1 MHELKS
7 WGVIL
12 HLENWIS
19 HSENQPMKMIK
30 CSRLVPT
37 TIIVYDKSRKF
48 KGERVATSCQHAHR
62 KTAGRRQSRLF
73 ADITVSHETTPLC
86 FVQLLLVITLWVFY
100 ECDIRHRIP
109 LKIPTCMSSIHCST
123 HTSQPSHTYSPRK
136 TISVLI
142 SPELWR
148 RKFLRKAVTLSTVMF
163 PQTTMYLGSK
173 NRGGGP
179 CEEQKHLA
187 VKV

>member
-62 KTAGRRQSRLF
+62 KTAGRRQSRVF

-109 LKIPTCMSSIHCST
+109 LKIPHACPVLTAALTHHNLATLTLPGKQFLCWSPLSCGEENSSGK
-123 HTSQPSHTYSPRK
+123 PSHC
-136 TISVLI
+136 
-142 SPELWR
+142 
-148 RKFLRKAVTLSTVMF
+148 LRWCF
-163 PQTTMYLGSK
+163 HRPQCT
-173 NRGGGP
+173 
-179 CEEQKHLA
+179 
-187 VKV
+187 